1 MPSNIFYS
9 VSCDL
14 IFSRVLQFLWFM
26 NPFIKC
32 VMEKGAA
39 GKPLCS
45 GNIAYCMKCIK
56 AFFLAFLPMALGRSA
71 SQFIFKIYVSWCSFA
86 PLFFLAF
93 WRRKTKAILLPLLC
107 HFFKTN
113 KSFFPKN
120 FFFFF
125 LLKFLNKID
134 EILIEIVFRFFLYHR
149 MKVHVKCQFRRWR
162 MTCVPKKIILIFRE
176 ATRELTLQL
185 FCTDGNSHRKNS
197 GWCRLKV
204 LSCCKISYVFLSFF
218 LSWNSVDDLY
228 HLASKPVG
236 HQAPIPNLEY

>member
-1 MPSNIFYS
+1 MQFCPPFL
-9 VSCDL
+9 SCV
-14 IFSRVLQFLWFM
+14 FGE
-26 NPFIKC
+26 
-32 VMEKGAA
+32 EKQ
-39 GKPLCS
+39 
-45 GNIAYCMKCIK
+45 
-56 AFFLAFLPMALGRSA
+56 R
-71 SQFIFKIYVSWCSFA
+71 Q
-86 PLFFLAF
+86 
-93 WRRKTKAILLPLLC
+93 
-107 HFFKTN
+107 
-113 KSFFPKN
+113 
-120 FFFFF
+120 FFF
-125 LLKFLNKID
+125 LCYAISSK
-134 EILIEIVFRFFLYHR
+134 LINHSSPRTFSLFSSWNSWIKSMKYWNCVQIFLYHR